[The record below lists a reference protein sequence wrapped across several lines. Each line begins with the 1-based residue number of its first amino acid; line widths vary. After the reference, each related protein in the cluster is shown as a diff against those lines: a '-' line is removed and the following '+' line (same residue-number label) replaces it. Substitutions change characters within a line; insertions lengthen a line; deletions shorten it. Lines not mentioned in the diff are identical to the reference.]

1 MTLGALLARTGEP
14 PPAVDDRLGLGSAK
28 RFVFVREIPKTAS
41 GKILRRLLRGGQFTE
56 VRP

>member
-1 MTLGALLARTGEP
+1 VTLGALLARAALRRPEAET
-14 PPAVDDRLGLGSAK
+14 
-28 RFVFVREIPKTAS
+28 PKTAS